1 MLKWKK
7 RKFSAG
13 MHRISFSRMLAKM
26 YSVLNQDD
34 VVELKSSA
42 CGIAEVMDT
51 CIDSK
56 RSEPQED

>member
-1 MLKWKK
+1 MEKEKVLRWH
-7 RKFSAG
+7 ATD
-13 MHRISFSRMLAKM
+13 MFSRMLAKM

-42 CGIAEVMDT
+42 CGIAEVIDT
-51 CIDSK
+51 CIDGK